1 MMGIGARFR
10 YLALN
15 SGPLDGFEISTL
27 QKIYKLKG
35 ALIKL
40 EFGAMRVRGALE
52 YVKRKGMGWVQHTRN
67 ARCTHAEQFGNSRSR
82 GNIAIFGLY

>member
-1 MMGIGARFR
+1 MWHRVRTVARGSTHHCSGASGMMGIGARFR

-15 SGPLDGFEISTL
+15 SGPLVGLEISTL

-52 YVKRKGMGWVQHTRN
+52 YVKRKGMGWV
-67 ARCTHAEQFGNSRSR
+67 
-82 GNIAIFGLY
+82 